1 MLKNKAYMKLI
12 NVYILCFS
20 TLILISC
27 KESRNGNSVREINI
41 EGISHL
47 ESNDSLWIID
57 LDKAK
62 SENILYFSS
71 LFKSIRAL
79 PLSINKDAII
89 GNVEKLIVH
98 NELFLV
104 LDRYKAKSLFVFN
117 KNGQVIRKI
126 GQIGGGPGEY
136 HSIVDFTI
144 DKENDIVY
152 ILDEKSQRISWFS
165 ITTGDYINSV
175 RIKNDLIRSFRI
187 QYVDK
192 RIYTDAYM
200 PPKFKDKSFLLR
212 EICIDSGEQLKFWLP
227 SKQYNKGWAELHFER
242 NNEFIQD
249 NVRSIKYLQL
259 FMDTV
264 VLIEKNKISPYIVF
278 KSKKMISQGD
288 LEKQVN
294 AQANERYQALFNSN
308 KIFNINILFELN
320 DYILFTFQKGLVQS
334 SAVFDKKKQTTTIY
348 NIIYDDLLYSKKAPK
363 MIKPRFMSLNDKK
376 LFSILQSKDISKFKQ
391 IADDG
396 FLTSQMEKIYSKMKL
411 CYEGNPIIFIYE

>member
-1 MLKNKAYMKLI
+1 MYA
-12 NVYILCFS
+12 
-20 TLILISC
+20 
-27 KESRNGNSVREINI
+27 
-41 EGISHL
+41 
-47 ESNDSLWIID
+47 
-57 LDKAK
+57 
-62 SENILYFSS
+62 
-71 LFKSIRAL
+71 
-79 PLSINKDAII
+79 
-89 GNVEKLIVH
+89 
-98 NELFLV
+98 
-104 LDRYKAKSLFVFN
+104 
-117 KNGQVIRKI
+117 
-126 GQIGGGPGEY
+126 
-136 HSIVDFTI
+136 
-144 DKENDIVY
+144 
-152 ILDEKSQRISWFS
+152 
-165 ITTGDYINSV
+165 
-175 RIKNDLIRSFRI
+175 
-187 QYVDK
+187 
-192 RIYTDAYM
+192 DAYM
-200 PPKFKDKSFLLR
+200 PPEFDDKSFLLR
-212 EICIDSGEQLKFWLP
+212 EICLKSGEQLKFWLP

-294 AQANERYQALFNSN
+294 AQANERYQALFNSY